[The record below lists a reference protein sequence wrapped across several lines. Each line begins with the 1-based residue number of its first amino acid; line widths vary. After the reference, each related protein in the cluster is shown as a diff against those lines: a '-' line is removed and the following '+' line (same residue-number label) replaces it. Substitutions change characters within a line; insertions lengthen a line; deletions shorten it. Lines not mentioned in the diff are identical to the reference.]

1 LSQSAVLDRRDAV
14 DLSAAAIMVALT
26 LSWGLGAVA
35 AKLAYPGYGPIFLN
49 VARSLVGAVIVVGW
63 CWWRGVPLFARDGT
77 LWLGI
82 LAGLLFGGEF
92 IAIFIGLDYTS
103 AARNTLLVNTMPFW
117 VLVGGHFLLGER
129 ITLPKLFGLALAFS
143 GVVLVLS
150 DKLSMP
156 GPHALYGDLLSLV
169 GGLLWGATTLVIKGT
184 RLREASAEKLLLYQ
198 LVTAFAMTLP
208 LLLLSGEAFRQP
220 TLGSTAALLFQC
232 VYVVGITYIVW
243 FWLMRRYPATGLSS
257 FIFLTPVFGVTC
269 SGLILGEPLSLHIFV
284 ALALIAVGLIVVN
297 RPRRQQSPDA

>member
-1 LSQSAVLDRRDAV
+1 MSQSAILDRRDAV
-14 DLSAAAIMVALT
+14 DFSAAAIMVCLT

-49 VARSLVGAVIVVGW
+49 VARSSIGALIVFGW
-63 CWWRGVPLFARDGT
+63 CWWRGVPLFRRDGT

-82 LAGLLFGGEF
+82 LAGVLFGGEF

-103 AARNTLLVNTMPFW
+103 AARSTLLVNTMPFW

-129 ITLPKLFGLALAFS
+129 ISLPKLLGLALAFS
-143 GVVLVLS
+143 GVVVVLS

-156 GPHALYGDLLSLV
+156 GPHALFGDLLSLC
-169 GGLLWGATTLVIKGT
+169 GGLLWGATTIVIKGS
-184 RLREASAEKLLLYQ
+184 RLREASAEKMLLYQ
-198 LVTAFAMTLP
+198 LATSVAVTLP
-208 LLLLSGEAFRQP
+208 LLLLSGEALRQP

-232 VYVVGITYIVW
+232 VYIVGTTYIVW
-243 FWLMRRYPATGLSS
+243 FWLVRRYPATGLAS

-269 SGLILGEPLSLHIFV
+269 SGLILGEPLSVHIFV

-297 RPRRQQSPDA
+297 RPRRHTSPGA